1 VRISRD
7 LGIGATL
14 LLAAVL
20 VPVLAAAEGPGPP
33 VEFEVQV
40 VHASNE
46 IQPASQDPACA
57 ELKRLLPISFSTLR
71 MLQKKRIRL
80 VLGEAGHMSLP
91 SGRPVS
97 LRPVSVVHQ
106 RLHLH
111 LRMKDIVDTRLQLVN
126 GKPVIVG
133 GEAYDRGQIIVMVT
147 PDFGTYLAEE
157 PTRPTGPQLHKV
169 NDPR

>member
-1 VRISRD
+1 MRVGREVG
-7 LGIGATL
+7 LGAL

-20 VPVLAAAEGPGPP
+20 VPGLVAAEGKSPP

-40 VHASNE
+40 VLASNE
-46 IQPASQDPACA
+46 IQPPTQDAQCA
-57 ELKRLLPISFSTLR
+57 ELKRLLPIPFSTLR

-80 VLGEAGHMSLP
+80 ELGEAGHMSLP
-91 SGRPVS
+91 SGRPLT
-97 LRPVSVVHQ
+97 LRPVSVIHK

-111 LRMKDIVDTRLQLVN
+111 FRMKDIVDTRLQLLN

-157 PTRPTGPQLHKV
+157 STLPTGPQLHRV